1 MFRIF
6 YAEKDATLYESVPT
20 LNTGIDEILEVGK
33 RIGTSGDAYVRSRS
47 LVKFDMSEIQATLSK
62 YSADLNS
69 CKFVLQ
75 LYTSHATNLSSE
87 YTIDAKI
94 AYDSWING
102 TGFENSSPS
111 ITDGV
116 SWNYPN
122 SGSTWTTSGD
132 VTSTLKI
139 TGSLGG
145 SWIYQSGSG
154 FYDLTYYNQSFYTQP
169 GVDGIS
175 EDFSYRPTD
184 INMDVTDA
192 IKLWISGSTGVN
204 ISNNGFLLKFSD
216 ANELSGDVTGY
227 VRFFSRETHTIYVP
241 RLTMYWDNS
250 AYSSTLDE
258 LNLESYIIYPK
269 LKNAYKDTEIA
280 RIRFFGRDKY
290 PQKSATNLFPLQTVK
305 RLPITTYYSV
315 IDAATDETI
324 IPFDNI
330 YTKVSCDNTS
340 NFIYLDMNGLMP
352 ERYYRLALKIVD
364 GFTEQYIDN
373 EYYFKVV
380 R

>member
-33 RIGTSGDAYVRSRS
+33 RINTAGDAYVRSRS
-47 LVKFDMSEIQATLSK
+47 LIKFDTAEIESTLSK
-62 YSADLNS
+62 YSATLDS

-75 LYTSHATNLSSE
+75 LYTSHAKTLSSE
-87 YTIDAKI
+87 YTVEAKI

-116 SWNYPN
+116 SWQYPN
-122 SGSTWTTSGD
+122 SGSSWTTSGD
-132 VTSTLKI
+132 VTPSLKI
-139 TGSLGG
+139 TGSQGG
-145 SWIYQSGSG
+145 SWIYQSGSAS
-154 FYDLTYYNQSFYTQP
+154 YDLTQYDQSFYTQA
-169 GVDGIS
+169 GLEEQES
-175 EDFSYRPTD
+175 FSYRPTD

-192 IKLWISGSTGVN
+192 VKLWINGSAGTT
-204 ISNNGFLLKFSD
+204 ISNNGFLIKFSD
-216 ANELSGDVTGY
+216 ADEASGDTTGY

-241 RLTMYWDNS
+241 KLTMYWDQS
-250 AYSSTLDE
+250 AYSTALDE
-258 LNLESYIIYPK
+258 VDLESNIIYPK
-269 LKNAYKDTEIA
+269 IKKSYKDTEIA
-280 RIRFFGRDKY
+280 RIRFYGRDKY
-290 PQKSATNLFPLQTVK
+290 PQKSATNLFPLQTIK
-305 RLPITTYYSV
+305 RLPTTTYYSI

-330 YTKVSCDNTS
+330 YTKVSCDTTS

-352 ERYYRLALKIVD
+352 ERYYRIALKLVD

>member
-20 LNTGIDEILEVGK
+20 LNTGIDKILEVGK
-33 RIGTSGDAYVRSRS
+33 RINTSGDAYVRSRS
-47 LVKFDMSEIQATLSK
+47 LLKFDMSEIQSTLTK
-62 YSADLNS
+62 YSTTLDA

-75 LYTSHATNLSSE
+75 LYTSHAKTLSSE
-87 YTIDAKI
+87 YTIEAKI
-94 AYDSWING
+94 AYDSWVNG
-102 TGFENSSPS
+102 IGFENSSPS

-116 SWNYPN
+116 SWQYPA
-122 SGSTWTTSGD
+122 SGSSWTTSSD
-132 VTSTLKI
+132 VTTSLKI
-139 TGSLGG
+139 TGSQGG

-154 FYDLTYYNQSFYTQP
+154 SYDLTQYDQSFYTQP
-169 GVDGIS
+169 GLEEQES
-175 EDFSYRPTD
+175 FSYRPTD

-192 IKLWISGSTGVN
+192 VKLWINGSAGTT

-216 ANELSGDVTGY
+216 ADEASGDTTGY

-241 RLTMYWDNS
+241 KLTMYWDQS
-250 AYSSTLDE
+250 AYSSTLDA
-258 LNLESYIIYPK
+258 LDLESNIIYPK
-269 LKNAYKDTEIA
+269 INKSYKDTEIA
-280 RIRFFGRDKY
+280 RIRFYGRDKY

-305 RLPITTYYSV
+305 RLPETTYYSV
-315 IDAATDETI
+315 VDAATDETI
-324 IPFDNI
+324 IPFDDI
-330 YTKVSCDNTS
+330 YTKVSCDDTS

-352 ERYYRLALKIVD
+352 ERYYRIALKIVD

>member
-33 RIGTSGDAYVRSRS
+33 RINTSGDAYVRSRS
-47 LVKFDMSEIQATLSK
+47 LLKFDMSEIQSTLTK
-62 YSADLNS
+62 YSTTLDA

-75 LYTSHATNLSSE
+75 LYTSHAKTLSSE
-87 YTIDAKI
+87 YTVEAKI
-94 AYDSWING
+94 AYDSWVNG
-102 TGFENSSPS
+102 VGFENSSPS

-116 SWNYPN
+116 SWQYPA
-122 SGSTWTTSGD
+122 SGSSWTTSGD
-132 VTSTLKI
+132 VTTSLKI
-139 TGSLGG
+139 TGSQGG

-154 FYDLTYYNQSFYTQP
+154 SYDLTQYDQSFYTQP
-169 GVDGIS
+169 GLEEQES
-175 EDFSYRPTD
+175 FSYRPTD

-192 IKLWISGSTGVN
+192 VKLWINGSAGTT

-216 ANELSGDVTGY
+216 ADEASGDTTGY

-241 RLTMYWDNS
+241 RLTMYWDQS
-250 AYSSTLDE
+250 AYSSTLDA
-258 LNLESYIIYPK
+258 LDLESNIIYPK
-269 LKNAYKDTEIA
+269 INKSYKDTEIA
-280 RIRFFGRDKY
+280 RIRFYGRDKY

-305 RLPITTYYSV
+305 RLPETTYYSV
-315 IDAATDETI
+315 VDAATDETI
-324 IPFDNI
+324 IPFDDI
-330 YTKVSCDNTS
+330 YTKVSCDDTS

-352 ERYYRLALKIVD
+352 ERYYRIALKIVD

>member
-33 RIGTSGDAYVRSRS
+33 RINTSGDAYVRSRS
-47 LVKFDMSEIQATLSK
+47 LLKFDMSEIQSTLTK
-62 YSADLNS
+62 YSTTLDA

-75 LYTSHATNLSSE
+75 LYTSHAKTLSSE
-87 YTIDAKI
+87 YTVEAKI
-94 AYDSWING
+94 AYDSWVNG
-102 TGFENSSPS
+102 VGFENSSPS

-116 SWNYPN
+116 SWQYPA
-122 SGSTWTTSGD
+122 SGSSWTTSGD
-132 VTSTLKI
+132 VTPSLKI
-139 TGSLGG
+139 TGSQGG
-145 SWIYQSGSG
+145 SWIYQSGSAS
-154 FYDLTYYNQSFYTQP
+154 YDLTQYDQSFYTQP
-169 GVDGIS
+169 GLEEQES
-175 EDFSYRPTD
+175 FSYRPTD

-192 IKLWISGSTGVN
+192 VKLWINGSAGTT

-216 ANELSGDVTGY
+216 ADEASGDTTGY

-241 RLTMYWDNS
+241 KLTMYWDQS
-250 AYSSTLDE
+250 AYSSTLDA
-258 LNLESYIIYPK
+258 LDLESNIIYPK
-269 LKNAYKDTEIA
+269 INKSYKDTEIA
-280 RIRFFGRDKY
+280 RIRFYGRDKY

-305 RLPITTYYSV
+305 RLPETTYYSV
-315 IDAATDETI
+315 VDAATDETI
-324 IPFDNI
+324 IPFDDI
-330 YTKVSCDNTS
+330 YTKVSCDDTS

-352 ERYYRLALKIVD
+352 ERYYRIALKIVD

>member
-33 RIGTSGDAYVRSRS
+33 RINTSGDAYVRSRS
-47 LVKFDMSEIQATLSK
+47 LLKFDMSEIQSTLTK
-62 YSADLNS
+62 YSTTLDS

-75 LYTSHATNLSSE
+75 LYTSHAKTLSSE
-87 YTIDAKI
+87 YTVEAKI
-94 AYDSWING
+94 AYDSWVNG
-102 TGFENSSPS
+102 VGFENSSPS

-116 SWNYPN
+116 SWQYPA
-122 SGSTWTTSGD
+122 SGSSWTTSGD
-132 VTSTLKI
+132 VTPSLKI
-139 TGSLGG
+139 TGSQGG
-145 SWIYQSGSG
+145 SWIYQSGSAS
-154 FYDLTYYNQSFYTQP
+154 YDLTQYDQSFYTQP
-169 GVDGIS
+169 GLEEQES
-175 EDFSYRPTD
+175 FSYRPTD

-192 IKLWISGSTGVN
+192 VKLWINGSAGTT

-216 ANELSGDVTGY
+216 ADEASGDTTGY

-241 RLTMYWDNS
+241 KLTMYWDQS
-250 AYSSTLDE
+250 AYSSTLDA
-258 LNLESYIIYPK
+258 LNLESNIIYPK
-269 LKNAYKDTEIA
+269 INKSYKDTEIA
-280 RIRFFGRDKY
+280 RIRFYGRDKY

-305 RLPITTYYSV
+305 RLPETTYYSV
-315 IDAATDETI
+315 VDAATDETI
-324 IPFDNI
+324 IPFDDI
-330 YTKVSCDNTS
+330 YTKVSCDDTS

-352 ERYYRLALKIVD
+352 ERYYRIALKIVD

>member
-20 LNTGIDEILEVGK
+20 LNTGLDEILEVGK
-33 RIGTSGDAYVRSRS
+33 RLSTSGEYTRSRS
-47 LVKFDMSEIQATLSK
+47 ILKFDINEITDTLSK
-62 YSADLNS
+62 YSVDINS

-75 LYTSHATNLSSE
+75 LFTPDAKSLPAE
-87 YTIDAKI
+87 YTMEARLVADN
-94 AYDSWING
+94 WING

-111 ITDGV
+111 ISNGV
-116 SWNYPN
+116 TWQYPA
-122 SGSTWTTSGD
+122 SGSSWTTSGD
-132 VTSTLKI
+132 VTTSLKI
-139 TGSLGG
+139 TGSQGG

-154 FYDLTYYNQSFYTQP
+154 SYDLTQYDQSFYTQP
-169 GVDGIS
+169 GLEEQES
-175 EDFSYRPTD
+175 FSYRPTD

-192 IKLWISGSTGVN
+192 VKLWINGSAGTT

-216 ANELSGDVTGY
+216 ADEASGDTTGY

-241 RLTMYWDNS
+241 KLTMYWDQS
-250 AYSSTLDE
+250 AYSSTLDA
-258 LNLESYIIYPK
+258 LDLESNIIYPK
-269 LKNAYKDTEIA
+269 INKSYKDTEIA
-280 RIRFFGRDKY
+280 RIRFYGRDKY
-290 PQKSATNLFPLQTVK
+290 PQKSATNLFPIQTVK
-305 RLPITTYYSV
+305 RLPATTYYSV

-330 YTKVSCDNTS
+330 YTKVSCDSTS

-352 ERYYRLALKIVD
+352 ERYYRIALKIVD

>member
-6 YAEKDATLYESVPT
+6 YAEKDATLYESVLT
-20 LNTGIDEILEVGK
+20 LNTGIDKILEVGK
-33 RIGTSGDAYVRSRS
+33 RINTSGDAYVRSRS
-47 LVKFDMSEIQATLSK
+47 LLKFDMSEIQSTLTK
-62 YSADLNS
+62 YSTTLDA

-75 LYTSHATNLSSE
+75 LYTSHAKTLSSE
-87 YTIDAKI
+87 YTIEAKI
-94 AYDSWING
+94 AYDSWVNG
-102 TGFENSSPS
+102 IGFENSSPS

-116 SWNYPN
+116 SWQYPA
-122 SGSTWTTSGD
+122 SGSSWTTSGD
-132 VTSTLKI
+132 VTTSLKI
-139 TGSLGG
+139 TGSQGG

-154 FYDLTYYNQSFYTQP
+154 SYDLTQYDQSFYTQP
-169 GVDGIS
+169 GLEEQES
-175 EDFSYRPTD
+175 FSYRPTD

-192 IKLWISGSTGVN
+192 VKLWINGSAGTT

-216 ANELSGDVTGY
+216 ADEASGDTTGY

-241 RLTMYWDNS
+241 KLTMYWDQS
-250 AYSSTLDE
+250 AYSSTLDA
-258 LNLESYIIYPK
+258 LDLESNIIYPK
-269 LKNAYKDTEIA
+269 INKSYKDTEIA
-280 RIRFFGRDKY
+280 RIRFYGRDKY

-305 RLPITTYYSV
+305 RLPETTYYSV
-315 IDAATDETI
+315 VDAATDETI
-324 IPFDNI
+324 IPFDDI
-330 YTKVSCDNTS
+330 YTKVSCDDTS

-352 ERYYRLALKIVD
+352 ERYYRIALKIVD

>member
-20 LNTGIDEILEVGK
+20 LNTGLDEILEVGK
-33 RIGTSGDAYVRSRS
+33 RLSTSGEYTRSRS
-47 LVKFDMSEIQATLSK
+47 ILKFDINEITDTLSK
-62 YSADLNS
+62 YSVDINS

-75 LYTSHATNLSSE
+75 LFTPDAKSLPAE
-87 YTIDAKI
+87 YTMEARLVADN
-94 AYDSWING
+94 WING

-111 ITDGV
+111 ISNGV
-116 SWNYPN
+116 TWQYPA
-122 SGSTWTTSGD
+122 SGSSWTTSGD
-132 VTSTLKI
+132 VTTSLKI
-139 TGSLGG
+139 TGSQGG

-154 FYDLTYYNQSFYTQP
+154 SYDLTQYDQSFYTQP
-169 GVDGIS
+169 GLEEQES
-175 EDFSYRPTD
+175 FSYRPTD

-192 IKLWISGSTGVN
+192 VKLWINGSAGTT

-216 ANELSGDVTGY
+216 ADEASGDTTGY

-241 RLTMYWDNS
+241 KLTMYWDQS
-250 AYSSTLDE
+250 AYSSTLDA
-258 LNLESYIIYPK
+258 LDLESNIIYPK
-269 LKNAYKDTEIA
+269 INKSYKDTEIA
-280 RIRFFGRDKY
+280 RIRFYGRDKY
-290 PQKSATNLFPLQTVK
+290 PQKSATNLFPIQTVK
-305 RLPITTYYSV
+305 RLPATTYYSV

-352 ERYYRLALKIVD
+352 ERYYRIALKIVD

>member
-33 RIGTSGDAYVRSRS
+33 RINTSGDAYVRSRS
-47 LVKFDMSEIQATLSK
+47 LLKFDMSEIQSTLTK
-62 YSADLNS
+62 YSTTLDS

-75 LYTSHATNLSSE
+75 LYTSHAKTLSSE
-87 YTIDAKI
+87 YTVEAKI
-94 AYDSWING
+94 AYDSWVNG
-102 TGFENSSPS
+102 VGFENSSPS

-116 SWNYPN
+116 SWQYPA
-122 SGSTWTTSGD
+122 SGSSWTTSGD
-132 VTSTLKI
+132 VTTSLKI
-139 TGSLGG
+139 TGSQGG
-145 SWIYQSGSG
+145 SWIYQSGSAS
-154 FYDLTYYNQSFYTQP
+154 YDLTQYDQSFYTQP
-169 GVDGIS
+169 GLEEQES
-175 EDFSYRPTD
+175 FTYRPTD

-192 IKLWISGSTGVN
+192 VKLWINGSAGTT

-216 ANELSGDVTGY
+216 ADEASGDTTGY

-241 RLTMYWDNS
+241 KLTMYWDQS
-250 AYSSTLDE
+250 AYSSTLDAVD
-258 LNLESYIIYPK
+258 LESNIIYPK
-269 LKNAYKDTEIA
+269 INKSYKDTEIA
-280 RIRFFGRDKY
+280 RIRFYGRDKY

-305 RLPITTYYSV
+305 RLPETTYYSV
-315 IDAATDETI
+315 VDAATDETI
-324 IPFDNI
+324 IPFDDI

-352 ERYYRLALKIVD
+352 ERYYRIALKIVD